1 MISMLALQQ
10 SRPSVQIKLLLIF
23 FFSLSLSLFSMFF
36 RYEHS
41 PWSDC
46 GQTLWT
52 QSSGSVTHYQHGQ
65 FSDQWSDPHTTNL
78 VTCMVTAN
86 KCRPL
91 WVWFRR
97 LLLSQILGKCGLLWH
112 KKWNE
117 RLWRHLVV
125 EGGRAVQFL
134 MFIKCQQRDTD
145 LGCGVLP
152 RCPWTTVGRRRWTTM
167 MFFTSARPEPNFC
180 RSWWLSWS
188 VVSSNK
194 TSTQTD
200 TSEET
205 QLKVIV
211 WEPTIF
217 VFICDSVK
225 DPGHSGG
232 YWPRRTATRSLVQPL
247 VAFSPLHW

>member
-1 MISMLALQQ
+1 
-10 SRPSVQIKLLLIF
+10 
-23 FFSLSLSLFSMFF
+23 MFF

-117 RLWRHLVV
+117 RLWRHLAV
-125 EGGRAVQFL
+125 EGGQFSFWCSL
-134 MFIKCQQRDTD
+134 NVSSVILTWAAACFP
-145 LGCGVLP
+145 GVLGLQSGGEGEP
-152 RCPWTTVGRRRWTTM
+152 RWCSSHLQDQSQ
-167 MFFTSARPEPNFC
+167 TSAEAGD
-180 RSWWLSWS
+180 WADLSS
-188 VVSSNK
+188 PATK
-194 TSTQTD
+194 HQHKLT
-200 TSEET
+200 
-205 QLKVIV
+205 
-211 WEPTIF
+211 P
-217 VFICDSVK
+217 VK
-225 DPGHSGG
+225 KHN
-232 YWPRRTATRSLVQPL
+232 
-247 VAFSPLHW
+247 